1 LVFSSIRSSSRS
13 TLEKAFLISNNLLSS
28 GRTRWKHTTVRL
40 IAVEDL
46 PGKKGYKGDVIHVKP
61 GYARN
66 YLVPKKKAV
75 YATPQNFA
83 KFGIL
88 DPDLETPE
96 EREARRQQESSLS
109 KKEEQYL
116 KDADLLKKYLK
127 NKVLKIWRAVDPN
140 TTDALH
146 PGMVTSQNLREKL
159 SKQLK
164 IDLEGHETIHIHS
177 GTPIVNTE
185 RSENEVQSLID
196 EFEPEGECGI
206 EIKQLGNYLAK
217 ISLAGGYSV
226 PLQFTVVQRLP

>member
-1 LVFSSIRSSSRS
+1 MSLVFSSIRSSSRS

-46 PGKKGYKGDVIHVKP
+46 PSKKGYKGDVINVKP

-83 KFGIL
+83 KFGFL
-88 DPDLETPE
+88 DPDLETAE

-127 NKVLKIWRAVDPN
+127 NKVVSNRL
-140 TTDALH
+140 AL
-146 PGMVTSQNLREKL
+146 VLL
-159 SKQLK
+159 YF
-164 IDLEGHETIHIHS
+164 
-177 GTPIVNTE
+177 TPIESLTE
-185 RSENEVQSLID
+185 IFFLFLFLALAEDMACCR
-196 EFEPEGECGI
+196 PEHNRCPTSWNGHI
-206 EIKQLGNYLAK
+206 TKSSRK
-217 ISLAGGYSV
+217 
-226 PLQFTVVQRLP
+226 T